1 MPVAKAV
8 VLANAV
14 PPVAAL
20 YHLIPVPVATKLATV
35 EPLQNVC
42 ADAVGAAEHVVP
54 EITIFLFLYRLFEP
68 SDSQA

>member
-1 MPVAKAV
+1 MPLANTV

-14 PPVAAL
+14 PPVDAL

-42 ADAVGAAEHVVP
+42 ADAVGAAVVF
-54 EITIFLFLYRLFEP
+54 TVTVTVLVAL
-68 SDSQA
+68 QAAKLEVNV